1 MKDLV
6 RGTYMAHEPPPTAD
20 TLRKQ
25 FKDIP
30 QEQRDGHQAYS
41 VRVWRGLSW
50 LERSET
56 AADMEGRF
64 ISLWIA
70 FNAVYGYLQDDGLSA
85 PDHATWQAFL
95 AAIAKADTA
104 GHLARILW
112 DRQVDALR
120 LIDSKYQFRPFWL
133 GHPDAEEK
141 LKRSRRQAIMHFND
155 RSVVGV
161 LEELFER
168 LYVLRQQVFHGA
180 ATASSKLNRRAMK
193 LGASILAAVIPAII
207 DIMITVGPEAEWGEV
222 CFPPV
227 SDR

>member
-1 MKDLV
+1 M
-6 RGTYMAHEPPPTAD
+6 
-20 TLRKQ
+20 LRTR
-25 FKDIP
+25 FKEIP
-30 QEQRDGHQAYS
+30 QEQRDDHQAFS
-41 VRVWRGLSW
+41 VRIWRGLSW
-50 LERSET
+50 LERSES
-56 AADMEGRF
+56 APDVEGRF

-70 FNAVYGYLQDDGLSA
+70 FNAVYGYLQEDGFSA

-104 GHLARILW
+104 GHLGRILW
-112 DRQVDALR
+112 DRQVDVLR

-133 GHPDAEEK
+133 GHPEAEQK

-155 RSVVGV
+155 QSVVGV

-193 LGASILAAVIPAII
+193 LGTGILAAVIPAII
-207 DIMITVGPEAEWGEV
+207 GIMIAAGPEADWGEI

-227 SDR
+227 SER